1 MKLVF
6 YHLASYAD
14 ELRIAAEEIIVDIM
28 DVQVDVGWLLLTK
41 TTGFQALF
49 SRLSILLTASSRLP
63 SPPI

>member
-1 MKLVF
+1 MSLQIRCFIMKLVF
-6 YHLASYAD
+6 HHLASYAD

-49 SRLSILLTASSRLP
+49 
-63 SPPI
+63 

>member
-1 MKLVF
+1 MKFVF

-49 SRLSILLTASSRLP
+49 
-63 SPPI
+63 